1 MPSIRALMAKIAGR
15 GSGEARRKATEP
27 VPHPGQTGPGS
38 LNLTANVSD
47 EQMYTWESQAAQY
60 PRTGPP
66 GISYV
71 RGAVTDELFV
81 DCLLYRD
88 ETGELVGILNHY
100 PADFP
105 PYEREGDENIW
116 VHPGRRRQGIG
127 TALLLEAR
135 FRWGLRPNGPNDLK
149 VTESGVQF
157 LKGLDEKYGGSEYD
171 WRAVGWEAWH
181 ETRAKEQEGPEA
193 DWRAVGWE
201 AWHKRRASEQD
212 GPEDP
217 QPRNHDSQA

>member
-1 MPSIRALMAKIAGR
+1 MSKVGSR
-15 GSGEARRKATEP
+15 GSRRAQAGEP
-27 VPHPGQTGPGS
+27 VPSQRGLEPEP
-38 LNLTANVSD
+38 LNLVANVPD

-60 PRTGPP
+60 PPSGPP
-66 GISYV
+66 GISYFC
-71 RGAVTDELFV
+71 GKLSDELIV

-116 VHPGRRRQGIG
+116 VHPDRRRQGIG
-127 TALLLEAR
+127 SALLLEAR
-135 FRWGLRPNGPNDLK
+135 FRWGRRPDVDEPKL
-149 VTESGVQF
+149 TESGVQF
-157 LKGLDEKYGGSEYD
+157 VRALEEKYRGSEYD

-181 ETRAKEQEGPEA
+181 QRRAEEREDPEG

-201 AWHKRRASEQD
+201 AWHKHWANERE
-212 GPEDP
+212 P
-217 QPRNHDSQA
+217 